1 MKPLPRLL
9 YLALAP
15 LALAA
20 CGSAGTSE
28 TRLASPEPSAGSGG
42 TQSAVVL
49 DGDEL
54 AAGESLL
61 RSLVGRMANIEVLA
75 SNRGC
80 PEVHLRGRQSIL
92 ASPGPSIYVDGARA
106 VNTCVLDEIA
116 PSEVRRVEVYP
127 MGVHIGYASDRNGLI
142 LVFMRDGTDG

>member
-15 LALAA
+15 FALAA
-20 CGSAGTSE
+20 CGGGGYSE
-28 TRLASPEPSAGSGG
+28 TRLATRQPSMGSG

-49 DGDEL
+49 EGDEL
-54 AAGESLL
+54 IAGETLL
-61 RSLVGRMANIEVLA
+61 RSLVGRMANIEVLN

-92 ASPGPSIYVDGARA
+92 SKAGPSVYVDGARA
-106 VNTCVLDEIA
+106 SNTCVLVEIA
-116 PSEVRRVEVYP
+116 PGDVRRVEVYP
-127 MGVHIGYASDRNGLI
+127 MGVRSGYASDRNGLI
-142 LVFMRDGTDG
+142 LIFMRDGNDG

>member
-1 MKPLPRLL
+1 MRPLPRLL

-15 LALAA
+15 FALAA
-20 CGSAGTSE
+20 CGSAGSE
-28 TRLASPEPSAGSGG
+28 TRLASPEPSMGSG

-49 DGDEL
+49 QGDEL
-54 AAGESLL
+54 IAGETLL

-80 PEVHLRGRQSIL
+80 PEVHLRGRQTIL

-142 LVFMRDGTDG
+142 LIFLRDGTDG

>member
-1 MKPLPRLL
+1 MRSLPRPLG
-9 YLALAP
+9 LALAS

-20 CGSAGTSE
+20 CQNNTD
-28 TRLASPEPSAGSGG
+28 THLASSSPTPANATFSG
-42 TQSAVVL
+42 VVL
-49 DGDEL
+49 EGDQL
-54 AAGESLL
+54 AAGETLL
-61 RSLVGRMANIEVLA
+61 RSLVGRMSNFEVLR

-80 PEVHLRGRQSIL
+80 PEVHLRGRQTIL

-127 MGVHIGYASDRNGLI
+127 MGVHNGYAADRNGLI
-142 LVFMRDGTDG
+142 LVFLRDGTDS

>member
-1 MKPLPRLL
+1 VRALPRILC
-9 YLALAP
+9 LALAP

-20 CGSAGTSE
+20 CGSGVSE
-28 TRLASPEPSAGSGG
+28 TRLATSRPSVGSG
-42 TQSAVVL
+42 TTSAVVL
-49 DGDEL
+49 EGDEL
-54 AAGESLL
+54 MAGETLL

-92 ASPGPSIYVDGARA
+92 PSPGPSIYVDGARA

-127 MGVHIGYASDRNGLI
+127 MGAHVGYASDRNGLI
-142 LVFMRDGTDG
+142 LVFLRDGTDG